1 MSIVQH
7 KYLSAPTYG
16 FDYRPNPIMEIDDEE
31 IHEILSRIET
41 TREYN
46 PTSHVQNIAILYY
59 VLQLVMDVVATSDYD
74 EKTIFSFTSDKHD
87 IGLYRQVIRDIF
99 ATWGIQLNQDR
110 DGDYSLTNDNSNKL
124 NIDIDNKVHVL
135 SHHSS
140 YMNVG
145 QFNFDIRN
153 ISSCSFFEQM
163 WFMKETTDNDG
174 FFTMDLT

>member
-31 IHEILSRIET
+31 IHEILSCIET

-74 EKTIFSFTSDKHD
+74 EKPFSTSRPINMILVYIVKLFGIFLRH
-87 IGLYRQVIRDIF
+87 GVY
-99 ATWGIQLNQDR
+99 N
-110 DGDYSLTNDNSNKL
+110 
-124 NIDIDNKVHVL
+124 
-135 SHHSS
+135 
-140 YMNVG
+140 
-145 QFNFDIRN
+145 
-153 ISSCSFFEQM
+153 
-163 WFMKETTDNDG
+163 
-174 FFTMDLT
+174 